1 LRASFILLLSFL
13 IAACSWSH
21 KPLQPL
27 QRETADRDL
36 RAAGKQLSH
45 DPARA
50 SELYS
55 AALQKYRDM
64 ADIEGEMW
72 SLSGIASSS
81 LASGDSLAYLETR
94 AGMDAI
100 VRDIDPELDY
110 IPLLLDLQTAS
121 DQRDWQRVSSLAADK
136 DSWPAPARLRVL
148 AYAIQAD
155 SYLGLDRSAR
165 VKLALKLLRGQKRKL
180 HRQGSD
186 HALQIARVRYAL
198 AYHYLAENNYRQT
211 HKQLAQAIELDRLY
225 GDFDALGYDYWLL
238 AKLNI
243 AEARPAVAKAS
254 FMKAQRLF
262 EGSVNSAML
271 TRVETELKSLDTGE

>member
-1 LRASFILLLSFL
+1 
-13 IAACSWSH
+13 
-21 KPLQPL
+21 
-27 QRETADRDL
+27 
-36 RAAGKQLSH
+36 
-45 DPARA
+45 
-50 SELYS
+50 
-55 AALQKYRDM
+55 
-64 ADIEGEMW
+64 
-72 SLSGIASSS
+72 
-81 LASGDSLAYLETR
+81 
-94 AGMDAI
+94 
-100 VRDIDPELDY
+100 
-110 IPLLLDLQTAS
+110 
-121 DQRDWQRVSSLAADK
+121 
-136 DSWPAPARLRVL
+136 
-148 AYAIQAD
+148 
-155 SYLGLDRSAR
+155 